1 MINVLA
7 VDTSTNYV
15 TCGIVQV
22 SANGQVNVLSERL
35 VDNVRGH
42 MELLAPNIQACLAEA
57 ELSPGDLHAV
67 VAGTGP
73 GPFTGLRVGMA
84 TAAAFGDALSI
95 PVHGIPSAV
104 ATAWEHATSQVGSKA
119 FGDYLVVSDARRRE
133 FYHSRM
139 SFFPGLA
146 GRLCSEMQI
155 PASVNAPDVV
165 REIQRE
171 FDRWPLRVLSASAVA
186 EQAEE
191 LFDSLE
197 GCQVEG
203 VDAHPTPRGLVLAA
217 LEALGSVPGLLAD
230 APALRA
236 LYLRRPDAK
245 EPKAKAISKALD
257 FSRVREQGVRGD
269 VAELSGGANGGTSD
283 EAVFAGE
290 APRAAAQ
297 PARVRLLTP
306 ADASVCAEIEQILF
320 PEDSPWSA
328 EAFASEIAA
337 PHTHCLALEATDPAH
352 ESQLIGY
359 AILAVGGPAND
370 PEAEIHT
377 IGILPEWQGRGLSKL
392 LMDPLVAVAD
402 RLCAPIFLEVRTD
415 NRPAVGLYERYD
427 FAIEGT
433 RRDYYQPSGA
443 DAFTMVRSGLIVDAT
458 PTPDTE
464 TSNRPHYIMGIESS
478 CDETGVGIVASTTT
492 TVEGV
497 PDGDRVAGGS
507 SAAQVE
513 IVANK
518 VASSMEQHA
527 RFGGVVPEIA
537 SRAHLEAMQPTMRAA
552 LAEARAN
559 VPGFRTP
566 DVVAATV
573 GPGLAG
579 ALLVGAAAAKAYAL
593 AWEVPFYGVN
603 HLGGHVAVGTLAEG
617 TGKGAGKETGKGA
630 TGGDNEGA
638 GADSDLGNAIALLV
652 SGGHTQILHVTGVGA
667 PMEELGST
675 LDDAAGEAYDKVAR
689 LLGLGYPGGPVIDR
703 LAAQGDPQAIAFP
716 RGMMRQQDSRYDFS
730 FSGLKTAVARYVEKA
745 EKEGASLPIED
756 VCASFQE
763 AVVDVLVT
771 KALRACEDKGARVML
786 LGGGVSANKRLRE
799 VAAER
804 CGKVGVELKIPQAK
818 LCTDNGVMMAALAAR
833 LVVAGEQPSGLSTP
847 TDPSLDVEEP
857 ILRNH

>member
-1 MINVLA
+1 MIYALA

-15 TCGIVQV
+15 TCGIVQI

-57 ELSPGDLHAV
+57 ELSPRDLHAV
-67 VAGTGP
+67 VAGIGP

-95 PVHGIPSAV
+95 PVHGIPSAA

-119 FGDYLVVSDARRRE
+119 FGDYLIVSDARRRE

-146 GRLCSEMQI
+146 GRLCSEVQV
-155 PASVNAPDVV
+155 PASVHAPDVV
-165 REIQRE
+165 RDIQQEI
-171 FDRWPLRVLSASAVA
+171 DRWPLRVLSASAVA

-191 LFDSLE
+191 LFGSQE
-197 GCQVEG
+197 GCQIES

-217 LEALGSVPGLLAD
+217 LESLGSVPGLLAD

-257 FSRVREQGVRGD
+257 FSRVQEVGLQAEVAGTKGD
-269 VAELSGGANGGTSD
+269 AAGGDPYTGS
-283 EAVFAGE
+283 
-290 APRAAAQ
+290 Q
-297 PARVRLLTP
+297 SARVRLLTTTDAP
-306 ADASVCAEIEQILF
+306 ACAEIEQILF

-328 EAFASEIAA
+328 EAFASEICAS
-337 PHTHCLALEATDPAH
+337 HTHCLALETTDPAR
-352 ESQLIGY
+352 EPQLIGY
-359 AILAVGGPAND
+359 AILAVGGPSHD

-377 IGILPEWQGRGLSKL
+377 IGIIPEWQGKGLSKL

-402 RLCAPIFLEVRTD
+402 RLRAPIFLEVRTD

-433 RRDYYQPSGA
+433 RRAYYQPSGA
-443 DAFTMVRSGLIVDAT
+443 DAFTMVRPGFVSDAT
-458 PTPDTE
+458 PAPDSG
-464 TSNRPHYIMGIESS
+464 TSNRPTYIMGIESS
-478 CDETGVGIVASTTT
+478 CDETGVGIVAST
-492 TVEGV
+492 VSA
-497 PDGDRVAGGS
+497 DGDAAAGGEA
-507 SAAQVE
+507 AAQLE

-518 VASSMEQHA
+518 VASSMERHA

-552 LAEARAN
+552 LAEAREN

-603 HLGGHVAVGTLAEG
+603 HLGGHVAVGTLDEG
-617 TGKGAGKETGKGA
+617 VAGSTTKE
-630 TGGDNEGA
+630 A
-638 GADSDLGNAIALLV
+638 GADSDLSNAIALLV

-703 LAAQGDPQAIAFP
+703 LAAQGNPQAIAFP

-763 AVVDVLVT
+763 AVVDVLIT
-771 KALRACEDKGARVML
+771 KALRACEDKDARVML
-786 LGGGVSANKRLRE
+786 LGGGVSANRRLRE

-804 CGKVGVELKIPQAK
+804 CGEVGVELKIPQAK

-833 LVVAGEQPSGLSTP
+833 LVAAGEEPSGLATP

-857 ILRNH
+857 VLRNC

>member
-1 MINVLA
+1 MFTMINVLA

-42 MELLAPNIQACLAEA
+42 MELLAPNIQVCLAEA
-57 ELSPGDLHAV
+57 ELSPGDLHSV

-95 PVHGIPSAV
+95 PVHGIPSAA

-119 FGDYLVVSDARRRE
+119 FGDYLIVSDARRRE

-146 GRLCSEMQI
+146 GRLCSEVQV
-155 PASVNAPDVV
+155 PASVHAPDVV
-165 REIQRE
+165 REIQSE

-186 EQAEE
+186 EQTEE
-191 LFDSLE
+191 LFGSQE
-197 GCQVEG
+197 GCQIES

-217 LEALGSVPGLLAD
+217 LESLGSVPGLLAD

-245 EPKAKAISKALD
+245 EPKAKAVSKALD
-257 FSRVREQGVRGD
+257 FSRVHELGAQVSAAGADSD
-269 VAELSGGANGGTSD
+269 VVEDGPH
-283 EAVFAGE
+283 AGS
-290 APRAAAQ
+290 Q
-297 PARVRLLTP
+297 SARVRQLAP
-306 ADASVCAEIEQILF
+306 ADAPACAEIEQILF

-337 PHTHCLALEATDPAH
+337 PHTHCLALEATDTAREP
-352 ESQLIGY
+352 QLIGY
-359 AILAVGGPAND
+359 AILAASGPAHD

-392 LMDPLVAVAD
+392 LMDPLVTIAD
-402 RLCAPIFLEVRTD
+402 RLHTPIFLEVRTD
-415 NRPAVGLYERYD
+415 NRPAVGLYERYG

-433 RRDYYQPSGA
+433 RRAYYQPSGA
-443 DAFTMVRSGLIVDAT
+443 DAFTMVRPGLIVDAT

-464 TSNRPHYIMGIESS
+464 TSNRPVYIMGIESS
-478 CDETGVGIVASTTT
+478 CDETGVGIVASTAT
-492 TVEGV
+492 
-497 PDGDRVAGGS
+497 AGNG
-507 SAAQVE
+507 AGQPGNGAEQLR

-552 LAEARAN
+552 LAEARKN

-603 HLGGHVAVGTLAEG
+603 HLGGHVAVGTLDEG
-617 TGKGAGKETGKGA
+617 ADKGVAGGA
-630 TGGDNEGA
+630 AEGA
-638 GADSDLGNAIALLV
+638 GADSDLSNAIALLV

-703 LAAQGDPQAIAFP
+703 LAAQGDPQTIAFP

-745 EKEGASLPIED
+745 EKEGMSLPIED

-786 LGGGVSANKRLRE
+786 LGGGVSANRRLRE

-804 CGKVGVELKIPQAK
+804 CGEVGVELKIPQAK

-833 LVVAGEQPSGLSTP
+833 LVAAGEEPSGLSTP

-857 ILRNH
+857 VLRNR

>member
-1 MINVLA
+1 MIYALA

-15 TCGIVQV
+15 TCGIVQI

-35 VDNVRGH
+35 EDNVRGH
-42 MELLAPNIQACLAEA
+42 MELLTPNIQACLAEA
-57 ELSPGDLHAV
+57 ELSPRDLHAV
-67 VAGTGP
+67 VAGIGP

-95 PVHGIPSAV
+95 PVHGIPSAA

-119 FGDYLVVSDARRRE
+119 FGDYLIVSDARRRE

-139 SFFPGLA
+139 SFIPGVA
-146 GRLCSEMQI
+146 GRLCSEVQV
-155 PASVNAPDVV
+155 PASVHAPDVV
-165 REIQRE
+165 RDIQQEI
-171 FDRWPLRVLSASAVA
+171 DRWPLRVLSASAVA

-191 LFDSLE
+191 LLGSQE
-197 GCQVEG
+197 GCQIES

-217 LEALGSVPGLLAD
+217 LEFLGSVPGLLAD

-257 FSRVREQGVRGD
+257 FSRVQELGVLADAAGAKGD
-269 VAELSGGANGGTSD
+269 AAGGD
-283 EAVFAGE
+283 PHAGS
-290 APRAAAQ
+290 Q
-297 PARVRLLTP
+297 STRVRLLTT
-306 ADASVCAEIEQILF
+306 ADAPACAEIEQILF

-328 EAFASEIAA
+328 EAFAGEIAA
-337 PHTHCLALEATDPAH
+337 PHTHCLALEVAPEAAADSADGPG
-352 ESQLIGY
+352 EPQLIGY

-377 IGILPEWQGRGLSKL
+377 IGILPEWQGKGLSKL

-402 RLCAPIFLEVRTD
+402 RLHAPIFLEVRTD
-415 NRPAVGLYERYD
+415 NRPAVGLYERYG

-433 RRDYYQPSGA
+433 RRAYYQPSGA
-443 DAFTMVRSGLIVDAT
+443 DAFTMVRPGFTPDAT
-458 PTPDTE
+458 PASDSE
-464 TSNRPHYIMGIESS
+464 TSNRPAYIMGIESS
-478 CDETGVGIVASTTT
+478 CDETGVGIVASTATADNGA
-492 TVEGV
+492 EQLG
-497 PDGDRVAGGS
+497 
-507 SAAQVE
+507 

-552 LAEARAN
+552 LAEAREN
-559 VPGFRTP
+559 VPGFHTP

-603 HLGGHVAVGTLAEG
+603 HLGGHVAVGTLDEGAAGGSAEG
-617 TGKGAGKETGKGA
+617 ASVG
-630 TGGDNEGA
+630 N
-638 GADSDLGNAIALLV
+638 DLSNAIALLV

-703 LAAQGDPQAIAFP
+703 LAAQGDPKAIAFP

-730 FSGLKTAVARYVEKA
+730 FSGLKTAVARYVEMA
-745 EKEGASLPIED
+745 EKEGTSLPIED

-786 LGGGVSANKRLRE
+786 LGGGVSANRRLRE

-804 CGKVGVELKIPQAK
+804 CGEVGVELKIPQAK
-818 LCTDNGVMMAALAAR
+818 LCTDNGLMMAALAAR
-833 LVVAGEQPSGLSTP
+833 LVAAGEEPSGLATP

-857 ILRNH
+857 VLRNC

>member
-1 MINVLA
+1 MIYALA

-15 TCGIVQV
+15 TCGIVQI
-22 SANGQVNVLSERL
+22 SANGQVSVLAERL

-42 MELLAPNIQACLAEA
+42 MELLTPNIQACLAEA
-57 ELSPGDLHAV
+57 ELSPRDLHAV

-95 PVHGIPSAV
+95 PVHGIPSAA

-119 FGDYLVVSDARRRE
+119 FGDYLIVSDARRRE

-146 GRLCSEMQI
+146 GRLCSEVQV
-155 PASVNAPDVV
+155 PASVHAPDVV
-165 REIQRE
+165 RDIQQEI
-171 FDRWPLRVLSASAVA
+171 DRWPLRVLSASAVA

-191 LFDSLE
+191 LFGSQE
-197 GCQVEG
+197 GCQIES

-217 LEALGSVPGLLAD
+217 LEFLGSVPGLLAD

-257 FSRVREQGVRGD
+257 FSRVQELGVLADAAGATVDAAGGD
-269 VAELSGGANGGTSD
+269 PH
-283 EAVFAGE
+283 AGS
-290 APRAAAQ
+290 Q
-297 PARVRLLTP
+297 SARLRLLTT
-306 ADASVCAEIEQILF
+306 ADAPACAEIEQILF

-328 EAFASEIAA
+328 EAFASEIFA
-337 PHTHCLALEATDPAH
+337 PHTHCLALETTDPAR
-352 ESQLIGY
+352 EPQLIGY
-359 AILAVGGPAND
+359 AILAVGGPSHD

-377 IGILPEWQGRGLSKL
+377 IGILPEWQGKGLSKL

-402 RLCAPIFLEVRTD
+402 RLHAPIFLEVRTD

-433 RRDYYQPSGA
+433 RHAYYQPSGA
-443 DAFTMVRSGLIVDAT
+443 DAFTMVRPGFVSDAT
-458 PTPDTE
+458 PAPDTE
-464 TSNRPHYIMGIESS
+464 TSNRPTYIMGIESS
-478 CDETGVGIVASTTT
+478 CDETGVGIVASTAT
-492 TVEGV
+492 TVEGATG
-497 PDGDRVAGGS
+497 GDD
-507 SAAQVE
+507 AAQLE

-552 LAEARAN
+552 LAEAREN
-559 VPGFRTP
+559 VSDFRIP

-603 HLGGHVAVGTLAEG
+603 HLGGHVAVGTLDEG
-617 TGKGAGKETGKGA
+617 TGKGAAGGA
-630 TGGDNEGA
+630 TEEA
-638 GADSDLGNAIALLV
+638 GADGDLSNAIALLV

-703 LAAQGDPQAIAFP
+703 LAAQGNPQAIAFP

-730 FSGLKTAVARYVEKA
+730 FSGLKTAVARYVEMA
-745 EKEGASLPIED
+745 EKEGTSLPIED

-771 KALRACEDKGARVML
+771 KALRACEDKDARVML
-786 LGGGVSANKRLRE
+786 LGGGVSANRRLRE

-804 CGKVGVELKIPQAK
+804 CGDVGVELKIPQAK

-833 LVVAGEQPSGLSTP
+833 LVAAGEEPSGLATP

-857 ILRNH
+857 VLRNC

>member
-1 MINVLA
+1 MIYALA

-15 TCGIVQV
+15 TCGIVQI
-22 SANGQVNVLSERL
+22 SANGQVSVLAERL

-42 MELLAPNIQACLAEA
+42 MELLTPNIQACLAEA
-57 ELSPGDLHAV
+57 ELSPRDLHAV
-67 VAGTGP
+67 VAGIGP

-95 PVHGIPSAV
+95 PVHGIPSAA

-119 FGDYLVVSDARRRE
+119 FGDYLIVSDARRRE

-146 GRLCSEMQI
+146 GRLCSEVQV
-155 PASVNAPDVV
+155 PASVHAPDVV
-165 REIQRE
+165 RDIQQEI
-171 FDRWPLRVLSASAVA
+171 DRWPLRVLSASAVA

-191 LFDSLE
+191 LFGSQE
-197 GCQVEG
+197 GCQIES

-217 LEALGSVPGLLAD
+217 LEFLGSVPGLLAD

-257 FSRVREQGVRGD
+257 FSRVQELGVLADAAGAKGD
-269 VAELSGGANGGTSD
+269 AAGGD
-283 EAVFAGE
+283 PHAGS
-290 APRAAAQ
+290 Q
-297 PARVRLLTP
+297 SIRVRLLTT
-306 ADASVCAEIEQILF
+306 ADAPACAEIEQILF

-328 EAFASEIAA
+328 EAFAGEIAA
-337 PHTHCLALEATDPAH
+337 PHTHCLALEVAPEAAADSADGPG
-352 ESQLIGY
+352 EPQLIGY
-359 AILAVGGPAND
+359 AILAVGGPVND

-377 IGILPEWQGRGLSKL
+377 IGILPEWQGKGLSKL

-402 RLCAPIFLEVRTD
+402 RLRAPIFLEVRTD
-415 NRPAVGLYERYD
+415 NRPAVGLYERYG

-433 RRDYYQPSGA
+433 RRAYYQPSGA
-443 DAFTMVRSGLIVDAT
+443 DAFTMVRPGFTPDAT
-458 PTPDTE
+458 PASDSE
-464 TSNRPHYIMGIESS
+464 TSNRPAYIMGIESS
-478 CDETGVGIVASTTT
+478 CDETGVGIVASTAT
-492 TVEGV
+492 
-497 PDGDRVAGGS
+497 AGNG
-507 SAAQVE
+507 AEQLG

-552 LAEARAN
+552 LAEAREN

-603 HLGGHVAVGTLAEG
+603 HLGGHVAVGTL
-617 TGKGAGKETGKGA
+617 
-630 TGGDNEGA
+630 DEGA
-638 GADSDLGNAIALLV
+638 AGGSTEGASVGNDLSNAIALLV

-703 LAAQGDPQAIAFP
+703 LAAQGDPKAIAFP

-730 FSGLKTAVARYVEKA
+730 FSGLKTAVARYVEMA
-745 EKEGASLPIED
+745 EKEGTSLPIED

-786 LGGGVSANKRLRE
+786 LGGGVSANRRLRE

-804 CGKVGVELKIPQAK
+804 CGEVGVELKIPQAK
-818 LCTDNGVMMAALAAR
+818 LCTDNGLMMAALAAR
-833 LVVAGEQPSGLSTP
+833 LVAAGEEPSGLSTP
-847 TDPSLDVEEP
+847 TDPSLDVEDP
-857 ILRNH
+857 ILRNR

>member
-1 MINVLA
+1 MIYALA

-15 TCGIVQV
+15 TCGIAQIA
-22 SANGQVNVLSERL
+22 ANGQVSVLAERL

-42 MELLAPNIQACLAEA
+42 MELLTPNIQACLAEA
-57 ELSPGDLHAV
+57 ELSPRDLHAV

-95 PVHGIPSAV
+95 PVHGIPSAA

-119 FGDYLVVSDARRRE
+119 FGDYLIVSDARRRE

-146 GRLCSEMQI
+146 GRLCSEVQV
-155 PASVNAPDVV
+155 PASVHAPDVV
-165 REIQRE
+165 RDIQSE

-191 LFDSLE
+191 LFGSQE
-197 GCQVEG
+197 GCQIES

-217 LEALGSVPGLLAD
+217 LEFLGSVPGLLAD

-257 FSRVREQGVRGD
+257 FSRVQEVGVQAEVAGSEGD
-269 VAELSGGANGGTSD
+269 AAGGDPHTGS
-283 EAVFAGE
+283 
-290 APRAAAQ
+290 RS
-297 PARVRLLTP
+297 ARVRLLTT
-306 ADASVCAEIEQILF
+306 ADAPACAEIEQILF

-328 EAFASEIAA
+328 EAFASEIFA
-337 PHTHCLALEATDPAH
+337 PHTHCLALETTDPAR
-352 ESQLIGY
+352 EPQLIGY

-377 IGILPEWQGRGLSKL
+377 IGILPEWQGKGLSKL
-392 LMDPLVAVAD
+392 LMDPLVTVAD
-402 RLCAPIFLEVRTD
+402 RLRAPIFLEVRTD
-415 NRPAVGLYERYD
+415 NRPAVGLYERYG

-433 RRDYYQPSGA
+433 RRAYYQPSGA
-443 DAFTMVRSGLIVDAT
+443 DAFTMVRPAFLSDAT
-458 PTPDTE
+458 PAPDSG
-464 TSNRPHYIMGIESS
+464 TSNRPSYIMGIESS
-478 CDETGVGIVASTTT
+478 CDETGVGIVAST
-492 TVEGV
+492 VSA
-497 PDGDRVAGGS
+497 DGDAAAVGEA
-507 SAAQVE
+507 AAQLE

-552 LAEARAN
+552 LAEARENA
-559 VPGFRTP
+559 PGFRTP

-593 AWEVPFYGVN
+593 AWQVPFYGVN
-603 HLGGHVAVGTLAEG
+603 HLGGHVAVGTLDEG
-617 TGKGAGKETGKGA
+617 ADEGVAGSATKE
-630 TGGDNEGA
+630 A

-703 LAAQGDPQAIAFP
+703 LAAQGNPQAIAFP

-730 FSGLKTAVARYVEKA
+730 FSGLKTAVARYVEQA
-745 EKEGASLPIED
+745 EKDGARLPIED

-763 AVVDVLVT
+763 AVVDVLIT
-771 KALRACEDKGARVML
+771 KALRACEDKGAGVML
-786 LGGGVSANKRLRE
+786 LGGGVSANRRLRE

-804 CGKVGVELKIPQAK
+804 CGEVGVELKIPQAK

-833 LVVAGEQPSGLSTP
+833 LVAAGEEPSGLATP

-857 ILRNH
+857 VLRNC

>member
-1 MINVLA
+1 MIYALA

-15 TCGIVQV
+15 TCGIAQIA
-22 SANGQVNVLSERL
+22 ANGQVSVLAERL

-42 MELLAPNIQACLAEA
+42 MELLTPNIQACLAEA
-57 ELSPGDLHAV
+57 ELSPRDLHAV

-95 PVHGIPSAV
+95 PVHGIPSAA

-119 FGDYLVVSDARRRE
+119 FGDYLIVSDARRRE

-146 GRLCSEMQI
+146 GRLCSEVQV
-155 PASVNAPDVV
+155 PASVHAPDVV
-165 REIQRE
+165 RDIQSE

-191 LFDSLE
+191 LFGSQE
-197 GCQVEG
+197 GCQIES

-217 LEALGSVPGLLAD
+217 LEFLGSVPGLLAD

-257 FSRVREQGVRGD
+257 FSRVQEVGVQAEVAGSKGD
-269 VAELSGGANGGTSD
+269 AAGGDPHTGS
-283 EAVFAGE
+283 
-290 APRAAAQ
+290 PS
-297 PARVRLLTP
+297 ARVRLLTT
-306 ADASVCAEIEQILF
+306 ADAPACADIEQILF
-320 PEDSPWSA
+320 PEDSPWST
-328 EAFASEIAA
+328 EAFASEIFA
-337 PHTHCLALEATDPAH
+337 PHTHCLALETTDPAR
-352 ESQLIGY
+352 EPQLIGY
-359 AILAVGGPAND
+359 AILAVGGPSHD

-377 IGILPEWQGRGLSKL
+377 IGILPEWQGKGLSKL
-392 LMDPLVAVAD
+392 LMDPLVTVAD
-402 RLCAPIFLEVRTD
+402 RLRAPIFLEVRTD
-415 NRPAVGLYERYD
+415 NRPAVGLYERYG

-433 RRDYYQPSGA
+433 RRAYYQPSGA
-443 DAFTMVRSGLIVDAT
+443 DAFTMVRPAFLSDAT
-458 PTPDTE
+458 PAPDSG
-464 TSNRPHYIMGIESS
+464 TSNRPSYIMGIESS
-478 CDETGVGIVASTTT
+478 CDETGVGIVAST
-492 TVEGV
+492 VSA
-497 PDGDRVAGGS
+497 DGDAAAVGEA
-507 SAAQVE
+507 AAQLE

-552 LAEARAN
+552 LAEARENA
-559 VPGFRTP
+559 PGFRTP

-593 AWEVPFYGVN
+593 AWQVPFYGVN
-603 HLGGHVAVGTLAEG
+603 HLGGHVAVGTLDEG
-617 TGKGAGKETGKGA
+617 ADEGVAGSATKE
-630 TGGDNEGA
+630 A

-703 LAAQGDPQAIAFP
+703 LAAQGNPQAIAFP

-730 FSGLKTAVARYVEKA
+730 FSGLKTAVARYVEQA
-745 EKEGASLPIED
+745 EKDGARLPIED

-763 AVVDVLVT
+763 AVVDVLIT
-771 KALRACEDKGARVML
+771 KALRACEDKGAGVML
-786 LGGGVSANKRLRE
+786 LGGGVSANRRLRE

-804 CGKVGVELKIPQAK
+804 CGEVGVELKIPQAK

-833 LVVAGEQPSGLSTP
+833 LVVAGEEPSGLATP

-857 ILRNH
+857 VLRNC